1 MGVEI
6 SCTTLSR
13 LRSLLTNLIGLA
25 EVFLQSGQRLLEVHL
40 LPAEL
45 VSLGLEHV
53 LPLLLLVE
61 ALVVVVDVGPETN
74 YPVFYKCCFTPL
86 SLIQEPTL
94 PKALALEW
102 TKFSDTNKPV
112 SCLQK

>member
-1 MGVEI
+1 MGNKDV
-6 SCTTLSR
+6 SR
-13 LRSLLTNLIGLA
+13 LRSLCTNLIGLA

-74 YPVFYKCCFTPL
+74 YPVFNKDMLRAVFNA
-86 SLIQEPTL
+86 
-94 PKALALEW
+94 ALRL
-102 TKFSDTNKPV
+102 
-112 SCLQK
+112 